1 MGKSLV
7 IPGADFSAVAIPFIA
22 KVTIAANKAAT
33 IYSGDGNA
41 IATIPATEKE
51 KTVDLTDILSEAGGV
66 NVVKL
71 PSGTN
76 LLNSAF
82 A

>member
-22 KVTIAANKAAT
+22 KVTIAANKVAT

-41 IATIPATEKE
+41 
-51 KTVDLTDILSEAGGV
+51 
-66 NVVKL
+66 L
-71 PSGTN
+71 PQFRQPQKKKQ
-76 LLNSAF
+76 LI
-82 A
+82 